1 MLTSTSMRWLV
12 VAVAAA
18 MLLAVAAACGTETI
32 EVPGETVVVEKEV
45 IKTVE
50 VPGETVVV
58 EKEVVKTV
66 EVPGPERVVVK
77 EVMVP
82 GKKYVT
88 DPTNGKVVSA
98 PEYGGTL
105 TYARKD
111 MPVTA
116 DTYFGG
122 MQVWFAAGVLEKL
135 AMADWATPRD
145 VYDFRNTYMPA
156 SVLKGQLAES
166 WAIADDTTYVVKIR
180 KGVHWHDKAPMNGR
194 ELNAKDIEYN
204 YHRWLGLGSG
214 YTEMSPHMGYSGSF
228 INLPWESVTATD
240 DWTVEFKLKTGPNP
254 DAMTTILKAH
264 GLFIHPPEVIEQY
277 GDAQDWKNMVGTGP
291 FEVTDWVEGSYL
303 TFTKSPSHWGYDEKY
318 PENRLPYIDELTGV
332 LIPEGATRLAA
343 LRAGEVDFVGV
354 VGATEIKDI
363 DQILALRKTNP
374 EIQLWE
380 QSSRSETSLAL
391 NTQLGPTDDIDVRRA
406 LQMALDLKTLV
417 NTYYSGYG
425 DIIPQP
431 TLSRNVLGYQTP
443 FEEWPAEIQGYYTYD
458 PAGAEALLDAAG
470 YKRGADGIRFTT
482 AMSLEPTNPA
492 VGFFEALIPYWKE
505 IGVEVEAR
513 IMDGAEIY
521 DQMVDGSYEHA
532 VTSYT
537 QGADNTPSGML
548 RLSHSDSGYNEAVVS
563 DPVYDGMVEAFE
575 AATTLEERQR
585 AAREA
590 MMYAAEQHWFLWGAK
605 IPRFS
610 AASPWIIGYSGEYD
624 LGTMRRHELAAR
636 LWIDSELKEQMGR

>member
-1 MLTSTSMRWLV
+1 MLTSTSIRWLV

-18 MLLAVAAACGTETI
+18 ILLAVAAACGTETI

-45 IKTVE
+45 IKEVM

-58 EKEVVKTV
+58 KEEVVKTV

-77 EVMVP
+77 EVQVP

-116 DTYFGG
+116 DTYYGG
-122 MQVWFAAGVLEKL
+122 MQNWFAGGVLEKL
-135 AMADWATPRD
+135 AMEDWATPRD
-145 VYDFRNTYMPA
+145 VFDFRNPYMPA
-156 SVLKGQLAES
+156 SVLKGQVAES

-180 KGVHWHDKAPMNGR
+180 KGVYWHDKAPMNGR
-194 ELNAKDIEYN
+194 ELTAKDIEYN
-204 YHRWLGLGSG
+204 FHRWLGLGSG
-214 YTEMSPHMGYSGSF
+214 YTEASPHMGYTGSF

-254 DAMTTILKAH
+254 DAMVVILTAS
-264 GLFIHPPEVIEQY
+264 GLFMHPPEVIEQY

-291 FEVTDWVEGSYL
+291 FEITDVVEGSSL

-343 LRAGEVDFVGV
+343 LRAGEVDFVGSM
-354 VGATEIKDI
+354 GASEIKDV
-363 DQILALRKTNP
+363 DTALSLKKTNP
-374 EIQLWE
+374 EIELWE
-380 QSSRSETSLAL
+380 QSVRSETSLAL

-425 DIIPQP
+425 DITPQP
-431 TLSRNVLGYQTP
+431 MLGKNVLGYQTP

-470 YKRGADGIRFTT
+470 LPRDSVTGIRFTT
-482 AMSLEPTNPA
+482 EMNLITTGEHQ
-492 VGFFEALIPYWKE
+492 VGWFEALIPYWDE
-505 IGVEVEAR
+505 IGVE
-513 IMDGAEIY
+513 IEIKAWASEGEWVSIIF
-521 DQMVDGSYEHA
+521 DCSYKNMTPS
-532 VTSYT
+532 VT
-537 QGADNTPSGML
+537 QGADGVPMGL
-548 RLSHSDSGYNEAVVS
+548 IQLSHSDSGWNEACVS
-563 DPVYDGMVEAFE
+563 DPAYDAMVETYR
-575 AATTLEERQR
+575 AATTVGERQR
-585 AAREA
+585 LSKEA
-590 MMYAAEQHWFLWGAK
+590 HMYGAEQHWYLWGAK

-610 AASPWIIGYSGEYD
+610 AAAPWIIGYSGE
-624 LGTMRRHELAAR
+624 LGRHEIAAR
-636 LWIDSELKEQMGR
+636 LWIDSELKKTMGR